1 MNEKRHE
8 YRKLEE
14 EKKERH
20 EKRIQRR
27 KSIASSNREPDGGAS
42 SINKP
47 PNRSL
52 TMGPTAGGVRDESD
66 DDRDPRYSNAR
77 RPNYQRHTSFP
88 NRSEPDLP
96 RYYDEDDRPYAPPPA
111 PGSGYA
117 GAPYP
122 ATTKL
127 PPPPLGYDYDTRR

>member
-14 EKKERH
+14 EKKLRH
-20 EKRIQRR
+20 EKRLERR
-27 KSIASSNREPDGGAS
+27 KSLAHGSRQSTGNTPG
-42 SINKP
+42 
-47 PNRSL
+47 RSL
-52 TMGPTAGGVRDESD
+52 TMGPGAEGNREEFD
-66 DDRDPRYSNAR
+66 DDRDPRCSNSR

-96 RYYDEDDRPYAPPPA
+96 RYYDEDDMPYVPPPA
-111 PGSGYA
+111 PGSGYH

-122 ATTKL
+122 ATSKL
-127 PPPPLGYDYDTRR
+127 PPPPMGYGGDYDRR